1 MADVKPIFL
10 TPEVIYLGNER
21 IVVGEGYKELT
32 WEETCQLV
40 KMWEESREP
49 ITHD

>member
-1 MADVKPIFL
+1 MNKMDPVFL

-40 KMWEESREP
+40 KMWEESRDVE
-49 ITHD
+49 TE